1 MNATAKPPAIPV
13 VNIRSESTMAVP
25 SVAAAALVIARLVR
39 DVVRGDQRVAAVD
52 DGNTASVV
60 DAPREP
66 ELFLELVDEAPRLVA
81 VEHVP
86 VAFDSAVAK
95 REVDEAARKAALGH
109 AVVSVLGDV
118 HCCALFRGFDGG
130 IAARG
135 GRKT

>member
-1 MNATAKPPAIPV
+1 
-13 VNIRSESTMAVP
+13 MAVP
-25 SVAAAALVIARLVR
+25 SVAALALPSARLGG
-39 DVVRGDQRVAAVD
+39 DVVGGDQRVAAVD
-52 DGNTASVV
+52 DGNAASVM
-60 DAPREP
+60 DSPREP
-66 ELFLELVDEAPRLVA
+66 KLFLELVDEPARLVA

-86 VAFDSAVAK
+86 VAFDSAVTK
-95 REVDEAARKAALGH
+95 REVDEAAREAALGH